1 MTQVVAAGNWT
12 YAIVAA
18 DRRFTYEGKLLSEDD
33 DERNKLIL
41 LATPTARLAVAFCGL
56 ATLGSFQTESW
67 LAHRLHEAL
76 NRGGG
81 TPDLEWFCDRAS
93 SDFSALPPDAVQRRV
108 DSRCVWITLAGFVS
122 EREGAMPAF
131 AFINNAHFTDGGIR
145 AGKFQID
152 VFGPT
157 ALAERAT
164 QRAFALSMGAA
175 RVKQSRVD
183 ELKRIVAEHRAP
195 AAAIG
200 AALRTIRAAREAP
213 SSGDLVGPR
222 CGAVVVWLDRDRQPE
237 GHYFGRAAPMHF
249 MPTLVTRRGVELNV
263 RVDRRAQPVARNA
276 MCSCGSG
283 RPYRRCHGASLSTVR
298 GR

>member
-1 MTQVVAAGNWT
+1 VTQVVAAGNWT

-41 LATPTARLAVAFCGL
+41 VATPTARLAVAFCGL
-56 ATLGSFQTESW
+56 ATLGSFQTEPW

-76 NRGGG
+76 NKGGS
-81 TPDLEWFCDRAS
+81 TPDLEWLCDRANA
-93 SDFSALPPDAVQRRV
+93 DFSALPPDAIQRRV

-122 EREGAMPAF
+122 EREGVMPVF
-131 AFINNAHFTDGGIR
+131 AFVNNAHSADGGIR
-145 AGKFQID
+145 AGKFRTD
-152 VFGPT
+152 VFGP
-157 ALAERAT
+157 ARLAERAT

-175 RVKQSRVD
+175 HVAQSRVD
-183 ELKRIVAEHRAP
+183 ELKRIVAEDGAP

-200 AALRTIRAAREAP
+200 AALRTIRAAREAR
-213 SSGDLVGPR
+213 GDLVGPR
-222 CGAVVVWLDRDRQPE
+222 CGAVVVWSERDRQPE
-237 GHYFGRAAPMHF
+237 GHYFGRAAPTHF

-263 RVDRRAQPVARNA
+263 TVDRKARPVARNA
-276 MCSCGSG
+276 VCSCGSG
-283 RPYRRCHGASLSTVR
+283 RTYRRCHGASTSAVR